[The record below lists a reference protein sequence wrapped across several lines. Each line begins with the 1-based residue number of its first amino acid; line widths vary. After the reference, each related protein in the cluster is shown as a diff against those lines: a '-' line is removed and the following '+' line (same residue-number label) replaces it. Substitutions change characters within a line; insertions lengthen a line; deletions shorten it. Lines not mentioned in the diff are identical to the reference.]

1 MASLLA
7 IVALLLLAQLANSQ
21 PTIYFPFNA
30 QLPLAA
36 RIDKFFSYSF
46 SPSTFQ
52 SDSKISY
59 SLGEHPSWLSID
71 SEGRRLFGT
80 PKEADVHPGEVVGQT
95 VDIIATDGKGS
106 TSMNAVVVV
115 SRQSAPQVEIPL
127 EKQIQNFGNFSAPS
141 SILSYPSTSFNFSF
155 DQDTFGKTGLNYY
168 AVSGD
173 SSPLPAWVKFD
184 ASSLTFSGR
193 TPAIE
198 SLIQPPHAF
207 DFELVASD
215 IVGFSAS
222 SVEFSIVVGSHKL
235 TTDFPIVT
243 LNASRGAEVNYDGLE
258 KGIKLDGK
266 QVAAGD
272 GGLTVAVKD
281 IPSWLSFDQKSWKL
295 HGTPREGDRA
305 ANFTVTFKDNF
316 SDNLDVLMVVN
327 VATGLFAS
335 TIEDLHLRPGSEL
348 DLDLAKYFRTP
359 GDIAITLSTNPHEDW
374 LKVDGLKLSGQVP
387 ETSSGTIKLSIQASS
402 KSSDLTEN
410 ETINVNFLAVDGTTT
425 TGTSATT
432 STATATATKT
442 TGDSSDEAQAQ
453 SDHHLST
460 GEILLATII
469 PVIFVAIF
477 LLVLL
482 CYIRRRRRDQDANL
496 GHSHHRS
503 NISRPVLCAPGPNGS
518 VTSMEEA
525 ATLGGGGGGGVF
537 VHSEKLVT
545 KTTEASLGDGSSS
558 AMSSH
563 RRSSETLGGH
573 STSGVPRR
581 MAVDAARTTTIRS
594 ISNIA
599 SEDGRQSWVTIDAG
613 NADLAS
619 STDKSSPS
627 RKSDR
632 TYSGSTYQVLPGAV
646 HPSHQKRDAALA
658 ALDRNY
664 TPLKRKPVSQPT
676 GLFAHTSDRSPL
688 AHGSVGRYSG
698 VTSSSVALPAYL
710 KNVDA
715 QAHAEAEADADADVE
730 ADYTSGALT
739 RWTTGSTAG
748 RDISDPNW
756 FTLAQSELSGSVS
769 DQVSSR
775 PATVAPLAG
784 SGNFGSS
791 SGKSVGTGV
800 SFTSSENWRIIGRCS
815 PVKAERSY
823 KELVEESPFHPS
835 RPSLTSAGAA
845 DDDGAAAAASPDMMA
860 GSRWRDRGYMMRGS
874 AGQMGLHGSIVSR
887 MRRGSGQQDVHMSGG
902 RGFVSEGRDGDSW
915 IREHSTK
922 KSDGSFTVF
931 L

>member
-1 MASLLA
+1 MASLLV

-46 SPSTFQ
+46 SPLTFQ

-80 PKEADVHPGEVVGQT
+80 PKEVDVRPGEVVGQT

-106 TSMNAVVVV
+106 TSMNAVVVI

-155 DQDTFGKTGLNYY
+155 DQGTFGKADLNYY

-222 SVEFSIVVGSHKL
+222 SIEFSIVVGSHKL

-243 LNASRGAEVNYDGLE
+243 LNASRDAEVIYDGLE

-272 GGLTVAVKD
+272 GGLTVVVKD

-305 ANFTVTFKDNF
+305 ANFTVTFKDDF

-348 DLDLAKYFRTP
+348 DLDLAKYFKTP
-359 GDIAITLSTNPHEDW
+359 GDIAVTFSTSPHEDW
-374 LKVDGLKLSGQVP
+374 IKVDGLKLSGQVP
-387 ETSSGTIKLSIQASS
+387 KTSSGDIKLSIQASS

-410 ETINVNFLAVDGTTT
+410 ETINVSFLAADGTTT

-432 STATATATKT
+432 STATAVATKT
-442 TGDSSDEAQAQ
+442 TGDGDDEAQAK

-469 PVIFVAIF
+469 PVIFVAVF

-482 CYIRRRRRDQDANL
+482 CYIRRRRRNQGTNL
-496 GHSHHRS
+496 GDSHHRS

-525 ATLGGGGGGGVF
+525 ATLGGGVF

-545 KTTEASLGDGSSS
+545 KTTEASLGDASSS
-558 AMSSH
+558 SDMSSH

-573 STSGVPRR
+573 STSGVPRH

-613 NADLAS
+613 NAGLAS
-619 STDKSSPS
+619 SSEKSSPS

-658 ALDRNY
+658 ALDRNH
-664 TPLKRKPVSQPT
+664 TPLKRKPVSQPMA
-676 GLFAHTSDRSPL
+676 LFAHTSDRSPL
-688 AHGSVGRYSG
+688 AHDSVGGYSG
-698 VTSSSVALPAYL
+698 VTSSSAALPAYL
-710 KNVDA
+710 KNVE
-715 QAHAEAEADADADVE
+715 AHADAEAD

-756 FTLAQSELSGSVS
+756 FTLAQSDLSGSVA
-769 DQVSSR
+769 DQASST

-791 SGKSVGTGV
+791 SGKSIGTGV

-835 RPSLTSAGAA
+835 RPSLASADAGAGA
-845 DDDGAAAAASPDMMA
+845 GADDDDDDGAAASVSPEVMA
-860 GSRWRDRGYMMRGS
+860 GSRWRDRGYTMRGS
-874 AGQMGLHGSIVSR
+874 PGQTGLHGSIVSR

-902 RGFVSEGRDGDSW
+902 KGFVSEGRDMDSW

>member
-46 SPSTFQ
+46 SPLTFQ

-71 SEGRRLFGT
+71 SEERRLFGT
-80 PKEADVHPGEVVGQT
+80 PKEGDVHPGEVVGQT

-141 SILSYPSTSFNFSF
+141 SILSYPSASFNFSF
-155 DQDTFGKTGLNYY
+155 DQGTFSKAALNYY

-222 SVEFSIVVGSHKL
+222 SIEFSIVVGSHKL

-243 LNASRGAEVNYDGLE
+243 LNASRGAEVIYDGLE

-272 GGLTVAVKD
+272 GGLTVVVKD
-281 IPSWLSFDQKSWKL
+281 KPSWLSFDQKSWKL

-305 ANFTVTFKDNF
+305 ANFTVTFKDDF

-335 TIEDLHLRPGSEL
+335 TIGDLHLRPGSEL
-348 DLDLAKYFRTP
+348 DLDLAKYFKTP
-359 GDIAITLSTNPHEDW
+359 GDIAVTLSTSPHEDW
-374 LKVDGLKLSGQVP
+374 IKVDGLKLSGQVP
-387 ETSSGTIKLSIQASS
+387 KTSSGGIKLSIQASS

-410 ETINVNFLAVDGTTT
+410 ETINVSFLAADGTTT

-432 STATATATKT
+432 STATAVATKT
-442 TGDSSDEAQAQ
+442 TGGDGDDEAQAK
-453 SDHHLST
+453 SDHHLGT

-469 PVIFVAIF
+469 PVIFVAVF

-482 CYIRRRRRDQDANL
+482 CYIRRRRRRNQGTNL
-496 GHSHHRS
+496 GDSPHRS
-503 NISRPVLCAPGPNGS
+503 NISRPVLCTPGPNDS

-525 ATLGGGGGGGVF
+525 ATLGGGVF
-537 VHSEKLVT
+537 VHSDKLVT
-545 KTTEASLGDGSSS
+545 KTTEASLGDASSS

-581 MAVDAARTTTIRS
+581 MAVDAARTATIRS

-613 NADLAS
+613 NAGLAS
-619 STDKSSPS
+619 SSERSSPS

-658 ALDRNY
+658 ALDRNH
-664 TPLKRKPVSQPT
+664 TPLKRKPVSQPMA
-676 GLFAHTSDRSPL
+676 LFAHTSDRPPL
-688 AHGSVGRYSG
+688 AHDSVGGYSG

-710 KNVDA
+710 KNME
-715 QAHAEAEADADADVE
+715 AHADAEAD

-756 FTLAQSELSGSVS
+756 FTLAQSDLSGSVA
-769 DQVSSR
+769 DQASSR
-775 PATVAPLAG
+775 PATVAPHAG
-784 SGNFGSS
+784 SGHFGSS
-791 SGKSVGTGV
+791 SGKSIGTGA

-815 PVKAERSY
+815 PVKTERSY

-835 RPSLTSAGAA
+835 RPSLASASAGAGA
-845 DDDGAAAAASPDMMA
+845 GADDDDGAAASVSPEVMA
-860 GSRWRDRGYMMRGS
+860 GSRWRDRGYTMRGS
-874 AGQMGLHGSIVSR
+874 PGQMGLHGSIVSR
-887 MRRGSGQQDVHMSGG
+887 MRRESGQQDVHMSGG
-902 RGFVSEGRDGDSW
+902 KGFVSEGRDMDSW

>member
-21 PTIYFPFNA
+21 PTINFPFNA

-36 RIDKFFSYSF
+36 RIDEFFSYSF

-80 PKEADVHPGEVVGQT
+80 PKEGDVHPGEVVGQT
-95 VDIIATDGKGS
+95 VDVIATDGKGS

-115 SRQSAPQVEIPL
+115 SRQSAPRVEIPL
-127 EKQIQNFGNFSAPS
+127 QKQIQNFGNFSAPS

-155 DQDTFGKTGLNYY
+155 DQGTFGKTGLNYY
-168 AVSGD
+168 AVSGN

-207 DFELVASD
+207 NFELVASD

-235 TTDFPIVT
+235 TTDVPIVT
-243 LNASRGAEVNYDGLE
+243 LNASRGVEVNYDGLE
-258 KGIKLDGK
+258 KGIMLDGK
-266 QVAAGD
+266 QVSAGD

-316 SDNLDVLMVVN
+316 SDNLDVFMVVN

-335 TIEDLHLRPGSEL
+335 TIEDLHLRPGGEL
-348 DLDLAKYFRTP
+348 YLDLAKYFRTP
-359 GDIAITLSTNPHEDW
+359 GDIAVTLSTNPHEDW

-387 ETSSGTIKLSIQASS
+387 ETSSGSIKLSIQASS

-410 ETINVNFLAVDGTTT
+410 ETINVNFLAADGTTT

-432 STATATATKT
+432 STATAAATKI
-442 TGDSSDEAQAQ
+442 TGDGSDEAQAQ

-482 CYIRRRRRDQDANL
+482 CYIRRRRRNQDAIL
-496 GHSHHRS
+496 GDSHHRS
-503 NISRPVLCAPGPNGS
+503 NISRPVLCDPGPNGS

-525 ATLGGGGGGGVF
+525 ATLGGGGGIF

-558 AMSSH
+558 AMSSR

-581 MAVDAARTTTIRS
+581 MTVDAARTTTIRS

-613 NADLAS
+613 NVNLAS
-619 STDKSSPS
+619 STEKSSPS

-632 TYSGSTYQVLPGAV
+632 TYSGSTCQVLPGAV

-664 TPLKRKPVSQPT
+664 TPLKKKPVSQPT
-676 GLFAHTSDRSPL
+676 ALSANTSDRSPL

-698 VTSSSVALPAYL
+698 MTSSSVALPAYL

-715 QAHAEAEADADADVE
+715 QAHAHAE

-748 RDISDPNW
+748 REISDPNW

-791 SGKSVGTGV
+791 SVKSVGTGV

-835 RPSLTSAGAA
+835 RPSLTSAGAD
-845 DDDGAAAAASPDMMA
+845 DDDGAAAAVSPEVMA

-902 RGFVSEGRDGDSW
+902 RGFVSEGRDGDRDSW

>member
-52 SDSKISY
+52 SDSQISY
-59 SLGEHPSWLSID
+59 SLGEHPSWLSIN

-80 PKEADVHPGEVVGQT
+80 PKKGDVHPGEVVGQT

-106 TSMNAVVVV
+106 TSMKAVVVV

-155 DQDTFGKTGLNYY
+155 DQGTFGKADLNYY

-215 IVGFSAS
+215 VVGFSAS
-222 SVEFSIVVGSHKL
+222 SIEFSIVVGSHKL

-272 GGLTVAVKD
+272 DGLTVAVKD

-335 TIEDLHLRPGSEL
+335 TIEDLHVRPGSEL

-359 GDIAITLSTNPHEDW
+359 GDVAITLSTSPHEDW

-387 ETSSGTIKLSIQASS
+387 KTLSGGIKLSIQASS

-425 TGTSATT
+425 TGTSTTT
-432 STATATATKT
+432 STATAAATKT
-442 TGDSSDEAQAQ
+442 TGDGSGETQAQ

-469 PVIFVAIF
+469 PVIFVAVF

-482 CYIRRRRRDQDANL
+482 CYIRRRRLNQDTDL
-496 GHSHHRS
+496 GDSRHRS
-503 NISRPVLCAPGPNGS
+503 NISRPILCASGPNGS

-525 ATLGGGGGGGVF
+525 ATQGGGVF
-537 VHSEKLVT
+537 AHSEKLVT
-545 KTTEASLGDGSSS
+545 KTTEVSLGDASSS
-558 AMSSH
+558 AMSYH
-563 RRSSETLGGH
+563 RRSSETLSGH

-599 SEDGRQSWVTIDAG
+599 SDDGRQSWITVDAG

-619 STDKSSPS
+619 SSEKSSPS
-627 RKSDR
+627 RKTDR

-646 HPSHQKRDAALA
+646 HPSQQKRDAALA

-664 TPLKRKPVSQPT
+664 TPLKKKPVSQPMA
-676 GLFAHTSDRSPL
+676 LFAHTSDRSPL
-688 AHGSVGRYSG
+688 AHGSVGGHSG

-710 KNVDA
+710 KYVDA
-715 QAHAEAEADADADVE
+715 N
-730 ADYTSGALT
+730 YTSGALT

-748 RDISDPNW
+748 RYFSDPNW
-756 FTLAQSELSGSVS
+756 CTLAQSDLSGSVA
-769 DQVSSR
+769 DQASSR
-775 PATVAPLAG
+775 LATVAPLTG

-800 SFTSSENWRIIGRCS
+800 SFTSSENWRIIGQCS

-835 RPSLTSAGAA
+835 RPSIASAGT
-845 DDDGAAAAASPDMMA
+845 DDGVAAAVSPEVMA
-860 GSRWRDRGYMMRGS
+860 GSRWRDRGYTMRGS
-874 AGQMGLHGSIVSR
+874 AGQMGLHGSIGSR
-887 MRRGSGQQDVHMSGG
+887 MRRESGQQDVDMSGG
-902 RGFVSEGRDGDSW
+902 RGFVSEERDLDSW

>member
-1 MASLLA
+1 MALLLA
-7 IVALLLLAQLANSQ
+7 TVALLLLAQLANSQ

-52 SDSKISY
+52 SDSKILY

-80 PKEADVHPGEVVGQT
+80 PREGDVHPGEVVGQT

-155 DQDTFGKTGLNYY
+155 DQGTFGKADLNYY

-215 IVGFSAS
+215 VVGFSAS
-222 SVEFSIVVGSHKL
+222 SIEFSIVVGSHKL

-243 LNASRGAEVNYDGLE
+243 LNSSRGAEVNYDGLE

-272 GGLTVAVKD
+272 DGLTVAVKD
-281 IPSWLSFDQKSWKL
+281 MPSWLSFDKKSWKL

-316 SDNLDVLMVVN
+316 SDNLDVLIVVN

-359 GDIAITLSTNPHEDW
+359 DDIAITLSTSPHEDW
-374 LKVDGLKLSGQVP
+374 IKVDGLKLSGQVP
-387 ETSSGTIKLSIQASS
+387 KTSSGGVKLSIQASS
-402 KSSDLTEN
+402 KSSDLTEH
-410 ETINVNFLAVDGTTT
+410 ETININFLAVDGTTT

-432 STATATATKT
+432 STATAAATKT
-442 TGDSSDEAQAQ
+442 TGDGSDEAQAQ

-469 PVIFVAIF
+469 PVIFVAVF

-482 CYIRRRRRDQDANL
+482 CYIRRRRRNQGTNL
-496 GHSHHRS
+496 GDSHHRS

-525 ATLGGGGGGGVF
+525 ATLGGGGGGGGVF

-545 KTTEASLGDGSSS
+545 KTTEASIGDRSSS

-563 RRSSETLGGH
+563 GRSSETLGGH
-573 STSGVPRR
+573 STSGVPCR

-619 STDKSSPS
+619 SSEKSSPS

-664 TPLKRKPVSQPT
+664 TPLKRKPVSQPMA
-676 GLFAHTSDRSPL
+676 LFAHTSDRSPL
-688 AHGSVGRYSG
+688 AHDSVGGHSG

-710 KNVDA
+710 KNVGTHAD
-715 QAHAEAEADADADVE
+715 AHADAEAD

-756 FTLAQSELSGSVS
+756 FTLAQSDLSGSVA
-769 DQVSSR
+769 DQASSR

-835 RPSLTSAGAA
+835 RPSLASADAA
-845 DDDGAAAAASPDMMA
+845 DDDGAAATVSPEVMA
-860 GSRWRDRGYMMRGS
+860 GSRWRDRGYTMRGS
-874 AGQMGLHGSIVSR
+874 PGQMGLHGSIVSR

-902 RGFVSEGRDGDSW
+902 RGFVSEGRDVDSW
-915 IREHSTK
+915 LREHSTK
-922 KSDGSFTVF
+922 KSDGSFTAF